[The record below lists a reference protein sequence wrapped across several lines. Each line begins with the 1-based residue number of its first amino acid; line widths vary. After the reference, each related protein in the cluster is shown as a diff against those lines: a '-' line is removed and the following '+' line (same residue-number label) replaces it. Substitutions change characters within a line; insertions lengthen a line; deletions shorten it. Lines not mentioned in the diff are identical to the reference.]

1 MDQARL
7 NLDYT
12 VIRAPVKGIVGR
24 RSVQLGQNVQ
34 PGQPLFSIVEVSD
47 LWVTAMFKE
56 TQLAHMRP
64 GQPVTVE
71 VDAFGGEEM
80 RGHVD
85 SIGAA
90 TGATFSVLP
99 SENASGNYVK
109 VVQRIP
115 VKIVLEPNQE
125 LQSRLR
131 PGMSVVPTVLLK

>member
-1 MDQARL
+1 M
-7 NLDYT
+7 
-12 VIRAPVKGIVGR
+12 KGIVGR

-64 GQPVTVE
+64 RQPVTVE

-80 RGHVD
+80 RGHVE

-90 TGATFSVLP
+90 TGSHV
-99 SENASGNYVK
+99 
-109 VVQRIP
+109 
-115 VKIVLEPNQE
+115 
-125 LQSRLR
+125 
-131 PGMSVVPTVLLK
+131 